1 MQALLAVQD
10 LTVSFDTPDG
20 NVKAV
25 DRVSFRVFPGE
36 AVGIVGESGC
46 GKSVTAHA
54 VMQLVPMPPG
64 RYEEGR
70 ILFAGEDL
78 LRKSEAE
85 MQNIRGR
92 HISMVFQDPM
102 TSLNPVL
109 SVGRQITEVL
119 QLHQGLSQTA
129 SYSRAEELLQM
140 VGIPE
145 PARRL
150 GHYPHEYS
158 GGMRQRA
165 MIAMALA
172 CHPRLLIADEPTT
185 ALDVTVQAQILGLLK
200 ELQTSLGTAIILI
213 SHDLGVIAGL
223 CSRVMVMYAGHIVEA
238 GPSRDVFRSARHPYT
253 RGLLQSV
260 PRLDVPGKQ
269 RLTAIEGHP
278 PDLLRLPGGCHFHP
292 RCPYAMQICTEVR
305 PAAEN
310 CGADHTVACW
320 RQHPDAPQVAWGS
333 VVG

>member
-64 RYEEGR
+64 RYDEGR

-109 SVGRQITEVL
+109 TVGTQITEVL
-119 QLHQGLSQTA
+119 ELHQGLSRTA
-129 SYSRAEELLQM
+129 AYSRAEELLKM

-150 GHYPHEYS
+150 GHYPHEY
-158 GGMRQRA
+158 RA
-165 MIAMALA
+165 A
-172 CHPRLLIADEPTT
+172 CVNGR
-185 ALDVTVQAQILGLLK
+185 
-200 ELQTSLGTAIILI
+200 
-213 SHDLGVIAGL
+213 
-223 CSRVMVMYAGHIVEA
+223 
-238 GPSRDVFRSARHPYT
+238 
-253 RGLLQSV
+253 
-260 PRLDVPGKQ
+260 
-269 RLTAIEGHP
+269 
-278 PDLLRLPGGCHFHP
+278 
-292 RCPYAMQICTEVR
+292 
-305 PAAEN
+305 
-310 CGADHTVACW
+310 
-320 RQHPDAPQVAWGS
+320 
-333 VVG
+333 